1 MIHCSVSV
9 SPKLCRINNGR
20 LIFWHQIGHI
30 LLILKR
36 GAGMP
41 EAYSEKQFQLSRKGF
56 KSYNHAKILHVH
68 VVSGWFGI
76 KLL

>member
-1 MIHCSVSV
+1 
-9 SPKLCRINNGR
+9 
-20 LIFWHQIGHI
+20 
-30 LLILKR
+30 
-36 GAGMP
+36 MP